1 MLPELGSNRS
11 IFTTEGNR
19 IEFFMNNFSKI
30 NNDHDF
36 YVSLEEECGDYL
48 VVGTLKDMGMSH
60 KNSVVT
66 YVLIIIA
73 IVLIVVGFIL
83 YIIWKIKTKRKRG
96 EKLTSNESGN
106 NTIGGKNL

>member
-1 MLPELGSNRS
+1 
-11 IFTTEGNR
+11 
-19 IEFFMNNFSKI
+19 
-30 NNDHDF
+30 
-36 YVSLEEECGDYL
+36 
-48 VVGTLKDMGMSH
+48 MSH

-106 NTIGGKNL
+106 NTIGGKNI